1 LRIQQ
6 GYFGAMRELGKVS
19 WAQKDGH
26 PPLLLHTEGPSGESG
41 VRALRARFEGGAH
54 FSATAH
60 QHLIYFQMSPS
71 LRIECRMAG
80 LRAKQETGAGAL
92 AISPAGIDC
101 EAESDQSADVL
112 LIAVEPRRL
121 ALASAEDH
129 VLDAELRERVSGYD
143 ESLFRAA
150 QLLASENA
158 EGYPRGP
165 LFWNEAAS
173 RLIDRLLIGH
183 TSRPPRSSRGRLGQ
197 YALQR
202 IRDYVFAHIAEP
214 IQVAELAALVGRS
227 EFHFSRVFARS
238 VGMTPYRYVVH
249 LRLQAAIQRMREG
262 RMGLAEIA
270 AETGFADQSH
280 MSRWVRRVHGVAPSR
295 LA

>member
-1 LRIQQ
+1 MPYGR
-6 GYFGAMRELGKVS
+6 AARE
-19 WAQKDGH
+19 
-26 PPLLLHTEGPSGESG
+26 
-41 VRALRARFEGGAH
+41 
-54 FSATAH
+54 
-60 QHLIYFQMSPS
+60 
-71 LRIECRMAG
+71 AG
-80 LRAKQETGAGAL
+80 NGRRRAL

-143 ESLFRAA
+143 ESLLRAA

-158 EGYPRGP
+158 DGYPRGP

-173 RLIDRLLIGH
+173 RLIDRLLVGH

-202 IRDYVFAHIAEP
+202 IRDYVFAHTAEP
-214 IQVAELAALVGRS
+214 IQLAALAALVGRS

-249 LRLQAAIQRMREG
+249 LRLQAAIQHMREG

-270 AETGFADQSH
+270 AETGFSDQSH
-280 MSRWVRRVHGVAPSR
+280 MSRWVRRVHAVAPSG

>member
-1 LRIQQ
+1 
-6 GYFGAMRELGKVS
+6 MRF
-19 WAQKDGH
+19 D
-26 PPLLLHTEGPSGESG
+26 
-41 VRALRARFEGGAH
+41 GGAY
-54 FSATAH
+54 FRATAL

-71 LRIECRMAG
+71 SLRIECRMAG
-80 LRAKQETGAGAL
+80 LHAKQEAAAGAL
-92 AISPAGIDC
+92 AIGPAGIDC
-101 EAESDQSADVL
+101 EAESNQSADVL

-129 VLDAELRERVSGYD
+129 VPNAELCERVSGYD
-143 ESLFRAA
+143 ESLLRAA
-150 QLLASENA
+150 RQLESEVA
-158 EGYPRGP
+158 GGYPRGP
-165 LFWNEAAS
+165 LFWSEVAS
-173 RLIDRLLIGH
+173 RLIGRLLVGH
-183 TSRPPRSSRGRLGQ
+183 TSNPPASSRGRLGR
-197 YALQR
+197 YALER

-214 IQVAELAALVGRS
+214 IQVAELAALIGRS

-249 LRLQAAIQRMREG
+249 LRLHAAVQHIRDG

-280 MSRWVRRVHGVAPSR
+280 LSRWVRRVHGVAPSE

>member
-1 LRIQQ
+1 
-6 GYFGAMRELGKVS
+6 MRELGKIR
-19 WAQKDGH
+19 WAQKDGQ
-26 PPLLLHTEGPSGESG
+26 PPQLLYTERSRGESG
-41 VRALRARFEGGAH
+41 VLAFRARFEGGVH

-71 LRIECRMAG
+71 VQIECRMDG
-80 LRAKQETGAGAL
+80 LHAKQNATAGAL
-92 AISPAGIDC
+92 AIGPAGIYC
-101 EAESDQSADVL
+101 EAESNQSMDVL
-112 LIAVEPRRL
+112 LIAVDPRRL

-129 VLDAELRERVSGYD
+129 VLDAELRARVSGYD
-143 ESLFRAA
+143 EYLLRAA
-150 QLLASENA
+150 RQLESEVA
-158 EGYPRGP
+158 DGYPRGP

-173 RLIDRLLIGH
+173 RLIDRLLTGH
-183 TSRPPRSSRGRLGQ
+183 TSIPLPSSRGRLGP
-197 YALQR
+197 YALRR

-214 IQVAELAALVGRS
+214 IQVAELAALIGRS

-249 LRLQAAIQRMREG
+249 LRLQAAIQHMRDG

-280 MSRWVRRVHGVAPSR
+280 LSRWVRRVHGVAPSE